1 MKKVFLI
8 SLLALFLVS
17 CGVNSHLSYNQNN
30 QQTNVVLSENNYKV
44 VAKVKGEAT
53 ATYILGFGG
62 LKNRALVEMAKAN
75 MLDKADILGKA
86 RAIINVTAEEHYTGI
101 IPPIYVKRRVIV
113 SAHVIEFNEK
123 EEK

>member
-1 MKKVFLI
+1 MKRI
-8 SLLALFLVS
+8 GIIIILALSLVS
-17 CGVNSHLSYNQNN
+17 CGINSHLSYNQNN

-44 VAKVKGEAT
+44 IAKVKGEAT

-62 LKNRALVEMAKAN
+62 LRNRALVEMAKAN

-86 RAIINVTAEEHYTGI
+86 RAIINVTSEEHITGI

-113 SAHVIEFNEK
+113 SAHVIEFNDK
-123 EEK
+123 